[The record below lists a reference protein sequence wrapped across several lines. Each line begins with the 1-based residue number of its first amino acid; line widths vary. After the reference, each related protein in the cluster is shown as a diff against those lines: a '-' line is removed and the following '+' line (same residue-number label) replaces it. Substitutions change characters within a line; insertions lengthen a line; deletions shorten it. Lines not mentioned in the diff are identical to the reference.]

1 MPSSPSSLSSA
12 FRKHR
17 YLGLVLVGL
26 VPVTVAVAPLEVRPS
41 APRGYR
47 TASPAIDTVAIDAS
61 IREEM
66 RATRTPGASIAVVIG
81 DSIVYAKGF
90 GVASIE
96 TGAPVT
102 PDMLFRVGR

>member
-1 MPSSPSSLSSA
+1 MPSSPSSS

-17 YLGLVLVGL
+17 HLGLVLAGMM
-26 VPVTVAVAPLEVRPS
+26 PVTVAVTPLEVGPK

-47 TASPAIDTVAIDAS
+47 TASPAIDTVAIAAS

-66 RATRTPGASIAVVIG
+66 RATQTPGASIAVVIG